1 MKSKKKIGIV
11 LVVLLILI
19 LIILSCWYGFKLK
32 EEKEYIS
39 KYFQDKDTTVA
50 IRDEITLQLD
60 KAEEIKKILNQDS
73 YTFDNPYLLVDP
85 YGVSPLTA
93 LIIFQTSDD
102 VAIEVSINDVKV
114 TKMEA
119 SKIHSIPI
127 YGLRAGVMNK
137 VTLSMN
143 QQTKDVMIDRSDVIL
158 PNLDVEQVNPNV
170 SIADELYFLSISL
183 GNGTSAYDGNGN
195 IVWRLNGNASLD
207 IEFLK
212 NGHMYLSNGA
222 ASGVMESYDGFY
234 EVDYFGKIYK
244 NYSLANGYHHDL
256 ISLEDGSVIV
266 IGGSDSNT
274 KAFVGSFIYQINV
287 ESGEILNS
295 LELYDLFKDI
305 DEEFADNLLDKNIQ
319 VNSVY
324 YDEKSKEMVLSLRG
338 INTVLSVN
346 FDSKKLNWIFADP
359 SFYSQPF
366 QKYLLQVTD
375 NSRYPKGQ
383 HTATLTKEGY
393 LSIFNNDF
401 DMVNTDSEDIM
412 DFKDNYS
419 SATIYKIDG
428 KNISTIWNYDANQQ
442 YFSYELGSFYTLE
455 DHSKL
460 INFGWTFYPF
470 AFKPNLK
477 IYDNLASTY
486 GRIIELNDKDEEI
499 FNAIYNGGIYRAYK
513 HRMYEDVTANYLDFD
528 YQLVNNNSNF
538 NLEKIKTKDLF
549 EEFDE
554 AIDNPYEFELTT
566 HTLTMNVGFDGLD
579 VVDLYFVSEDYN
591 TYLMHYKKMNEPTPS
606 SLHLKLDGNYA
617 VYFKIND
624 VMYDTGKI
632 LSFD

>member
-428 KNISTIWNYDANQQ
+428 NNISTYWNYDADQQ
-442 YFSYELGSFYTLE
+442 YFTYELGSFNYYE
-455 DHSKL
+455 NQSKL
-460 INFGWTFYPF
+460 INFGWTFLPE
-470 AFKPNLK
+470 AFVSGQS
-477 IYDNLASTY
+477 IYNIQNTY
-486 GRIIELNDKDEEI
+486 ARIIELDDQDNII
-499 FNAIYNGGIYRAYK
+499 FNAVSPYGVYRTYK
-513 HRMYEDVTANYLDFD
+513 HRMYEDVTANYMDFD
-528 YQLVNNNSNF
+528 FKLINNTKALDLDKVKTN
-538 NLEKIKTKDLF
+538 KIYDELDQSLPNPFSFQITDNTVVMDVM
-549 EEFDE
+549 FDRDD
-554 AIDNPYEFELTT
+554 I
-566 HTLTMNVGFDGLD
+566 
-579 VVDLYFVSEDYN
+579 VDLYFVSENRD
-591 TYLMHYKKMNEPTPS
+591 TYVLHYKEEGEVLPAVIRWK
-606 SLHLKLDGNYA
+606 LHGKYA
-617 VYFKIND
+617 AYLKINGEL
-624 VMYDTGKI
+624 YDTGQV
-632 LSFD
+632 LVFD